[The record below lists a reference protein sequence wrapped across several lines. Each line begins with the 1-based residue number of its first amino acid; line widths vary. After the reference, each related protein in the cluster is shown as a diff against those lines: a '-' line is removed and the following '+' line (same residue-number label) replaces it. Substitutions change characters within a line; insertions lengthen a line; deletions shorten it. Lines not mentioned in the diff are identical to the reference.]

1 MTVPKSH
8 IRTILSTAETER
20 AAAVAGLPA
29 KSGDLNLEL
38 SIIDKVIALCRS
50 VL

>member
-1 MTVPKSH
+1 MTIPKSH

-20 AAAVAGLPA
+20 ANAVAGL
-29 KSGDLNLEL
+29 SGNDENLEL

>member
-20 AAAVAGLPA
+20 TNAVAGLPA

-38 SIIDKVIALCRS
+38 SIIDQVIGLLKS